1 MLLLSASGSAVLK
14 GLILIIRFGIEC
26 TDTDIHTNH
35 SKNSWSDLTR
45 ILFQNYSEMGQTDT
59 YYKYKSLCNQ
69 FQGQPDTE
77 NSPPDPEICL
87 VLMDLE
93 QPHVIAFS
101 GFTRFVLHSFNPRSI
116 TYVAPY
122 IFIKLFY
129 RGGL

>member
-1 MLLLSASGSAVLK
+1 M
-14 GLILIIRFGIEC
+14 
-26 TDTDIHTNH
+26 
-35 SKNSWSDLTR
+35 
-45 ILFQNYSEMGQTDT
+45 LFQNDSEMGQTET
-59 YYKYKSLCNQ
+59 YFKCKSLFNQ

-77 NSPPDPEICL
+77 NSQTDPEFCL

-116 TYVAPY
+116 TYVVPY